1 MARTITAE
9 LFGSL
14 DLVVEAPETWHF
26 DWVGDEMLAEVGR
39 EQGEASALL
48 LGRRTYEVF
57 AATWPDRGDDV
68 PLAARLNAMPKIV
81 VSSTLDAATWHNTE
95 VTRFDDIA
103 ALKEQG
109 EGRITVAGSIRLVES
124 LLAAGLLD
132 ELRILSHPVILGR
145 GRRLFDTY
153 AGPRADLELVE
164 SRVLERG
171 VLLTVHRPS
180 NRQEQG
186 ARS

>member
-9 LFGSL
+9 LFASL

-26 DWVGDEMLAEVGR
+26 DWVGEEMLSEVAR
-39 EQGEASALL
+39 EQGGASALL

-57 AATWPDRGDDV
+57 AASWPRRGDDA
-68 PLAARLNAMPKIV
+68 PLARQLNAMPKIV
-81 VSSTLDAATWHNTE
+81 VSSTVSAPTWHNTE
-95 VTRFDDIA
+95 VTRFEDVV
-103 ALKEQG
+103 ALKESG

-124 LLAAGLLD
+124 LIASGLLD

-153 AGPRADLELVE
+153 DGPRVDLDLVE
-164 SRVLERG
+164 TRTFERG
-171 VLLTVHRPS
+171 VQLTIHRPTIR
-180 NRQEQG
+180 NE
-186 ARS
+186 

>member
-9 LFGSL
+9 LFASL

-26 DWVGDEMLAEVGR
+26 DWVSDEMLAEVAQ

-57 AATWPDRGDDV
+57 AGSWPDRGDEV
-68 PLAARLNAMPKIV
+68 PLARRLNAMPKTV
-81 VSSTLDAATWHNTE
+81 VSSSLHAPTWHNTE
-95 VTRFDDIA
+95 VARFGDLA
-103 ALKEQG
+103 AMKERG

-124 LLAAGLLD
+124 LIAAGLLD
-132 ELRILSHPVILGR
+132 ELRILTHPAILGS

-153 AGPRADLELVE
+153 TGPRVDLDLVE
-164 SRVLERG
+164 ARTLERG
-171 VLLTVHRPS
+171 VQLTIHRPTTR
-180 NRQEQG
+180 NE
-186 ARS
+186 